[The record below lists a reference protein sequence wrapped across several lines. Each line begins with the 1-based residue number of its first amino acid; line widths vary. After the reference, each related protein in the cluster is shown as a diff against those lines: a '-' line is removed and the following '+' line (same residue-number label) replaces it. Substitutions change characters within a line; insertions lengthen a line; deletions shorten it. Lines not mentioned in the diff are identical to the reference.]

1 MKEKRFITLEFER
14 LPAEEQ
20 RRRVRKYHDRMLTR
34 RSVRDFSSEPVP
46 FELIEWAVRAAGKAP
61 SGANLQPWHFVVVGD
76 PEIKKKIREAA
87 EAEERINYEKRFPD
101 EWKDR
106 LEPLGT
112 DWHKESLEQAPYLI
126 VVFAIVHG
134 VPDKPSTPGEVIKH
148 YYVSESVGIA
158 TGFLLTALHM
168 AGLATLTHTP
178 SPMGFLRTILERPT
192 NEKAYMLIPT
202 GYPAE
207 GAKVP
212 DITKKPVDEIL
223 IPKLGDPKQDES

>member
-1 MKEKRFITLEFER
+1 MNEKRFIPLEFER
-14 LPAEEQ
+14 LPLEEQ
-20 RRRVRKYHDRMLTR
+20 RRRVRAYHDRMVSR
-34 RSVRDFSSEPVP
+34 RSVRDFSDKPVP
-46 FELIEWAVRAAGKAP
+46 FELVEWAIRAAGRAP
-61 SGANLQPWHFVVVGD
+61 SGANLQPWRFVVVGD

-87 EAEERINYEKRFPD
+87 EAEERINYESRFPQ

-112 DWHKESLEQAPYLI
+112 DWHKESLEKAPYLI
-126 VVFAIVHG
+126 AVFAIVHG
-134 VPDKPSTPGEVIKH
+134 VPDKPSSSGEVIKH

-178 SPMGFLRTILERPT
+178 SPMGFLRTILERPS
-192 NEKAYMLIPT
+192 NERAYMLIPV
-202 GYPAE
+202 GYPAD
-207 GAKVP
+207 GARVP

-223 IPKLGDPKQDES
+223 IRRLGQTKPGGS